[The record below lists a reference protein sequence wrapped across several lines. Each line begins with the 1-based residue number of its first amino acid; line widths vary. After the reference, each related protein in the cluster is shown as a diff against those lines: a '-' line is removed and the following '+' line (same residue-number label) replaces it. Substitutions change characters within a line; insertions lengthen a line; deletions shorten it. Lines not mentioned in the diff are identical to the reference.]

1 MYLLAKLDLLFMNFV
16 AVFGLLLLKLH
27 DDLGFQF
34 LNLAKD
40 LSQSIVFHGLAWAK
54 DFMGQRQVT
63 QIAGFGFPSFST
75 A

>member
-1 MYLLAKLDLLFMNFV
+1 MYLLAKLDLLFMNFI
-16 AVFGLLLLKLH
+16 AVFRLLLLKLH

-40 LSQSIVFHGLAWAK
+40 LSQSIVLHGLAWAK
-54 DFMGQRQVT
+54 DFTGQRSVA
-63 QIAGFGFPSFST
+63 QIAVFGFLAFST